1 MGTNVL
7 ELQEIALPLLPTRS
21 ITCRFKAAMMSGK
34 SWTKASGDTLYIFT
48 LIKHCLRIGDSH
60 QKHRFDIRY
69 SLATIY
75 LKSTYIF
82 MAKYL
87 VSSTSF
93 PKGRT
98 EIVDFNHKVSDC
110 QVNSIS
116 NVKTLPFSE
125 EKCHLI
131 SIA

>member
-1 MGTNVL
+1 
-7 ELQEIALPLLPTRS
+7 
-21 ITCRFKAAMMSGK
+21 
-34 SWTKASGDTLYIFT
+34 
-48 LIKHCLRIGDSH
+48 
-60 QKHRFDIRY
+60 
-69 SLATIY
+69 
-75 LKSTYIF
+75 